1 MLKDSE
7 KGERITLVS
16 ERDWDF
22 EEFAARE
29 REAMHGGSSGNKKKD
44 NKKSKVRTVLLDY
57 VKIILIA
64 VLIAFVLLRFVI
76 INAKVPSA
84 SMYPTLKVGDRMIG
98 LRVPYYFTDPERG
111 DIVIFKCPE
120 EGGNYNKLYVK
131 RIIGLPGETVTIR
144 AGQVWITPADG
155 ESAVFHLEEAYLSEA
170 PNPNLSVNNYE
181 YKLAEDEY
189 FVMGDNRNN
198 STDSRFWWA
207 NGYKVTKDR
216 IKAKAVFK
224 YYKGFEVLE

>member
-7 KGERITLVS
+7 KGERIVLVS

-29 REAMHGGSSGNKKKD
+29 RKAMHGGSSGKKKKD
-44 NKKSKVRTVLLDY
+44 KKTDKIKSVIFDY

-64 VLIAFVLLRFVI
+64 ALIAFVLLRFVI
-76 INAKVPSA
+76 INARVPSA

-98 LRVPYYFTDPERG
+98 LRVPYYFTDPKRG

-120 EGGNYNKLYVK
+120 EGENYNKLYVK

-144 AGQVWITPADG
+144 AGQVWITPVAG
-155 ESAVFHLEEAYLSEA
+155 EEFHLEEAYLSEA
-170 PNPNLSVNNYE
+170 PRAEDYE
-181 YKLAEDEY
+181 YKLDDDEY
-189 FVMGDNRNN
+189 FVMGDNRND
-198 STDSRFWWA
+198 SYDSRYWRAF
-207 NGYKVTKDR
+207 GYKVTRDR

>member
-7 KGERITLVS
+7 KGERIVLTS

-29 REAMHGGSSGNKKKD
+29 RRAMYGAPSGKKKKD
-44 NKKSKVRTVLLDY
+44 GKKSKAKTVILDC
-57 VKIILIA
+57 VKIIVIA
-64 VLIAFVLLRFVI
+64 ALAAFLLLRFVL
-76 INAKVPSA
+76 INAKVPSS

-98 LRVPYYFTDPERG
+98 LRVPYYFTDPKRG

-120 EGGNYNKLYVK
+120 EGENYNKLYVK
-131 RIIGLPGETVTIR
+131 RVIGLPGETVSIR
-144 AGQVWITPADG
+144 AGQVWITTADG
-155 ESAVFHLEEAYLSEA
+155 EEFHLEENYLSEPPRA
-170 PNPNLSVNNYE
+170 EEHE
-181 YKLAEDEY
+181 YKLGDDEY
-189 FVMGDNRNN
+189 FVMGDNRND
-198 STDSRFWWA
+198 SYDSRYWLAF
-207 NGYKVTKDR
+207 GYKVTRER